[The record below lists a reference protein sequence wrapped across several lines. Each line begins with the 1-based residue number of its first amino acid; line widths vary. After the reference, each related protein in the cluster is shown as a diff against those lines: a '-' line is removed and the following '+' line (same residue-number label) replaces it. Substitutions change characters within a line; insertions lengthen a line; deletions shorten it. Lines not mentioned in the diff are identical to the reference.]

1 MLSINFGKAHE
12 HCELYSHGGTIGGT
26 ELKGVV
32 DWVGKRIEKYLS
44 DDILNSDPQA
54 DRADLLGLRD
64 LLTPQEIMNILSCL
78 PQDLLDKSREYIPYS
93 LTEISYTNTKGTR
106 SRTYVLPLL
115 FNYQSFREHK
125 DTIYNG
131 FTLASQLGISCCP
144 YCNRNYT
151 TTHQTY
157 FIKKNGNSV
166 QKRVYPEFDHFYGQA
181 DHPVLGVSF
190 YNLIPSCT
198 ICNTHYKNNR
208 DSSGLFH
215 PYTLN
220 DPEAFKFYGFPKDVA
235 SLYGAGNEISL
246 SFRYNCDPA
255 TATRLRNSHQFFGI
269 KDIYDKC
276 HGDLVKDIIYKKLA
290 FGERYMHELSQTYGI
305 GFEDSYRIVFE
316 THFENENV
324 NMRPFAKLKKDIFEN
339 KDL

>member
-1 MLSINFGKAHE
+1 MLSINFGKANE
-12 HCELYSHGGTIGGT
+12 HCQMYCHGGTIDGT
-26 ELKGVV
+26 ELKGMAY
-32 DWVGKRIEKYLS
+32 WVGKRIEKYLC

-54 DRADLLGLRD
+54 ERVDLLSLRD

-78 PQDLLDKSREYIPYS
+78 PQGMLDKSREYRPYNQ
-93 LTEISYTNTKGTR
+93 TRISYTNAKGTR
-106 SRTYVLPLL
+106 STTAIIPLL
-115 FNYQSFREHK
+115 FNYKAFREHK
-125 DTIYNG
+125 ESIYNG
-131 FTLASQLGISCCP
+131 FTLASQLGVSCCP

-157 FIKKNGNSV
+157 FIQNNGNSV

-181 DHPVLGVSF
+181 EYSVLGVSF
-190 YNLIPSCT
+190 YNLVPSCT

-208 DSSGLFH
+208 DSSRLFH

-220 DPEAFKFYGFPKDVA
+220 DPEAFKFHGFPKNVA

-246 SFRYNCDPA
+246 SFRYNCDPD
-255 TATRLRNSHQFFGI
+255 TETSLRNSHEFFGI

-276 HGDLVKDIIYKKLA
+276 HGDLIKDIIYKKLA
-290 FGERYMHELSQTYGI
+290 FGERYMLELSRTYGI
-305 GFEDSYRIVFE
+305 SFEDSYRIVFE
-316 THFENENV
+316 THFENESI
-324 NMRPFAKLKKDIFEN
+324 NMRPFTKLKKDIFEN